1 MSRSE
6 NPAISIK
13 SMFII
18 VACII
23 GGIFAIWATFNIIGF
38 NKAGESI
45 VVQYPNGKMK
55 AILKAGPYQ
64 KWWGDSKIYRN
75 YATVGFGVKHKD
87 NSAISVEFP
96 AVTVPFADNTI
107 GQVPCILRISLPTNE
122 VGMLKIRNEYAGG
135 YDHFVA
141 NGIVPVASNAI
152 KLSANL
158 RTSQE
163 AITTLAVFQRDV
175 EDQLML
181 GIYETKTV
189 EKWVHKSTGDSERV
203 KMTEIVIDPKT
214 NLPMRRSTV
223 LEELGCTVTQC
234 QIDVPQFDESV
245 QNMLKQRRD
254 QSIQTEI
261 SKQAAIRADQDKIT
275 AERQG
280 QAAVMK
286 VKYEKEM
293 EKQAAV
299 TDAEKEKAVAELN
312 KQAAEFT
319 KKKLILEGEGEAE
332 KRKLIMNADGALQI
346 KVDALIEINNI
357 WATAYKSCPNRPT
370 PDIIMGGSGTQ
381 PNGGNAALNFMD
393 IQNARALQSL
403 NLDMHTRGTA
413 QK

>member
-1 MSRSE
+1 MARQE
-6 NPAISIK
+6 NPSFSVK
-13 SMFII
+13 SMVII
-18 VACII
+18 AACVI
-23 GGIFAIWATFNIIGF
+23 GGLFAIWALFNIIGF
-38 NKAGESI
+38 NKAGESV
-45 VVQYPNGKMK
+45 VVQYPSGTLK
-55 AILKAGPYQ
+55 AIMKAGPYG
-64 KWWGDSKIYRN
+64 KWWGDVKVYRN
-75 YATVGFGVKHKD
+75 FATVGFGIKHKD
-87 NSAISVEFP
+87 NVAISAEFP

-107 GQVPCILRISLPTNE
+107 GQVPCILRISLPANAA
-122 VGMLKIRNEYAGG
+122 GMLKIRNEYAGG
-135 YDHFVA
+135 YDHFIA
-141 NGIVPVASNAI
+141 NGVVPVASNAI

-189 EKWVHKSTGDSERV
+189 EKWVRKSTGDSERV
-203 KMTEIVIDPKT
+203 KMTEIVIDEKT
-214 NLPMRRSTV
+214 NQPVRRTTV
-223 LEELGCTVTQC
+223 LEELGCSVTQC

-286 VKYEKEM
+286 VKYQKEQ

-319 KKKLILEGEGEAE
+319 KQKLILEGEGEAE
-332 KRKLIMNADGALQI
+332 KRRLIMSADGALKV
-346 KVDALIEINNI
+346 KVDAIIDINKI
-357 WATAYKSCPNRPT
+357 WAAAYQACPNRPT
-370 PDIIMGGSGTQ
+370 PDIIMGGSG
-381 PNGGNAALNFMD
+381 PSANGGNAALNFMD
-393 IQNARALQSL
+393 IQNARALQAL
-403 NLDMHTRGTA
+403 NLDMSTKGVR
-413 QK
+413 K

>member
-1 MSRSE
+1 MAVRQE
-6 NPAISIK
+6 NPILSVRT
-13 SMFII
+13 II
-18 VACII
+18 IIAACVI
-23 GGIFAIWATFNIIGF
+23 GGIFSIWAAFNIIGF

-45 VVQYPNGKMK
+45 IVQYPTGKMK
-55 AILKAGPYQ
+55 AIIHAGPYA
-64 KWWGDSKIYRN
+64 KWWGDIKIYRN
-75 YATVGFGVKHKD
+75 FATVGFGIRHKD
-87 NSAISVEFP
+87 NSAISAEFP

-107 GQVPCILRISLPTNE
+107 GQVPCILRIALPTNE
-122 VGMLKIRNEYAGG
+122 AGLLKIRNEYAGG

-141 NGIVPVASNAI
+141 NGVVPVASNAI

-189 EKWVHKSTGDSERV
+189 EKWMHKSTGDSERV

-214 NLPMRRSTV
+214 NQPMRRSTV

-234 QIDVPQFDESV
+234 QIDVPQFDQSV
-245 QNMLKQRRD
+245 QDMLKQRRD

-286 VKYEKEM
+286 VKYQKEQ

-319 KKKLILEGEGEAE
+319 KQKLILEGEGEAE
-332 KRKLIMNADGALQI
+332 KRKLIMNADGAL
-346 KVDALIEINNI
+346 KVKIDALIDINKI
-357 WATAYKSCPNRPT
+357 WAAAYQSCPNRPT
-370 PDIIMGGSGTQ
+370 PDIVYNSGGASGGTT
-381 PNGGNAALNFMD
+381 NAALDFMNL
-393 IQNARALQSL
+393 QNLNALKSL
-403 NLDMHTRGTA
+403 NLDITNKGGR
-413 QK
+413 K

>member
-1 MSRSE
+1 MARSE
-6 NPAISIK
+6 NPIISIK
-13 SMFII
+13 SI
-18 VACII
+18 VILAACII
-23 GGIFAIWATFNIIGF
+23 GGIFAIWVAFNIIGF
-38 NKAGESI
+38 NKAGET
-45 VVQYPNGKMK
+45 VVIQYPNGKMK
-55 AILKAGPYQ
+55 AIIKAGPYG
-64 KWWGDSKIYRN
+64 KWWGDVKLYRN
-75 YATVGFGVKHKD
+75 FATVGFGVKHKD
-87 NSAISVEFP
+87 NSAISAEFP

-107 GQVPCILRISLPTNE
+107 GQVPCILRIALPTNE
-122 VGMLKIRNEYAGG
+122 AGMLKIRNEYAGG

-141 NGIVPVASNAI
+141 NGVVPVASNAI

-214 NLPMRRSTV
+214 NQPMRRSTV
-223 LEELGCTVTQC
+223 LEELGCIVTQC

-299 TDAEKEKAVAELN
+299 TDAEKEKAVADLN

-346 KVDALIEINNI
+346 KVDALIEVNKI
-357 WATAYKSCPNRPT
+357 WADAYKTCPNRPT
-370 PDIIMGGSGTQ
+370 PDIIYGASSNGT
-381 PNGGNAALNFMD
+381 GNAALDFMN
-393 IQNARALQSL
+393 IQNSKVLRDL
-403 NLDMHTRGTA
+403 NLDMGTR
-413 QK
+413 K

>member
-1 MSRSE
+1 MARSE
-6 NPAISIK
+6 NPVISIK
-13 SMFII
+13 SMVII
-18 VACII
+18 AACII

-38 NKAGESI
+38 NKAGESV
-45 VVQYPNGKMK
+45 VVQYPSGKMK
-55 AILKAGPYQ
+55 VILKAGPYQ
-64 KWWGDSKIYRN
+64 KWWGDIKIYRN
-75 YATVGFGVKHKD
+75 YATVGFGIKHKD
-87 NSAISVEFP
+87 NSAISAEFP

-107 GQVPCILRISLPTNE
+107 GKVPCILRISLPITE
-122 VGMLKIRNEYAGG
+122 SGMLKIRNEYAGG

-141 NGIVPVASNAI
+141 NGVVPVAGNAI

-203 KMTEIVIDPKT
+203 KMTEIVLDSKT

-234 QIDVPQFDESV
+234 QIDVPEFDESV

-280 QAAVMK
+280 QAAVMRI
-286 VKYEKEM
+286 KYEKEM
-293 EKQAAV
+293 VKQAAI

-332 KRKLIMNADGALQI
+332 KRKLIMSADGALQI
-346 KVDALIEINNI
+346 KIDALIEVNKI
-357 WATAYKSCPNRPT
+357 WAAAYQSCPNRPT
-370 PDIIMGGSGTQ
+370 PDIIYGGTGNGT
-381 PNGGNAALNFMD
+381 GNAALDFMN
-393 IQNARALQSL
+393 IQNSKVLRDL
-403 NLDMHTRGTA
+403 NLDMNTR
-413 QK
+413 K

>member
-1 MSRSE
+1 MPRQE
-6 NPAISIK
+6 NQNPILSIK
-13 SMFII
+13 AILII
-18 VACII
+18 VACIV
-23 GGIFAIWATFNIIGF
+23 GGLFAIWATFNIVGF
-38 NKAGESI
+38 NKAGETI
-45 VVQYPNGKMK
+45 VVQYPSGKMK
-55 AILKAGPYQ
+55 VILKAGPYG
-64 KWWGDSKIYRN
+64 KWWGDAKIYRN
-75 YATVGFGVKHKD
+75 YATVGFGVRHKD
-87 NSAISVEFP
+87 NSAISAEFP
-96 AVTVPFADNTI
+96 AVSVPFADNTI
-107 GQVPCILRISLPTNE
+107 GQVPAILRIALPTNE
-122 VGMLKIRNEYAGG
+122 AGMLKIRNEYAGG

-141 NGIVPVASNAI
+141 NGVVPVASNAI

-214 NLPMRRSTV
+214 NMPLRRSTV
-223 LEELGCTVTQC
+223 LEELGCSVTQC

-319 KKKLILEGEGEAE
+319 KQKLILEGQGEAE
-332 KRKLIMNADGALQI
+332 KRKLIMSADGALKT
-346 KVDALIEINNI
+346 KVDAFIEVNKI
-357 WATAYKSCPNRPT
+357 WAAAYQSCPNRPT
-370 PDIIMGGSGTQ
+370 PDIVYGAGATGS
-381 PNGGNAALNFMD
+381 GNAALDFMN
-393 IQNARALQSL
+393 IQNAKALRDL
-403 NLDMHTRGTA
+403 NLNIQT
-413 QK
+413 K